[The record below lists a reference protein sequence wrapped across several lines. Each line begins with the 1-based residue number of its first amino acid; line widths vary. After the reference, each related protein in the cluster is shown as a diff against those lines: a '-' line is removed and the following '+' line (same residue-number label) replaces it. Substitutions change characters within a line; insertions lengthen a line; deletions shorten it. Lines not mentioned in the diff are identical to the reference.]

1 MHENAASSA
10 GISAMQ
16 IQDVRIDVP
25 AERAENAKAVV
36 VDEDDEGDA
45 KSGFFE
51 SDFFL
56 SIVTTVNVAV
66 AVYSAV
72 MASLLALFVPQL
84 CCPDV
89 S

>member
-1 MHENAASSA
+1 MHAEV
-10 GISAMQ
+10 Q
-16 IQDVRIDVP
+16 VQDVRIEVP
-25 AERAENAKAVV
+25 AERAEKDKAIV

>member
-1 MHENAASSA
+1 MQVEMHAEV
-10 GISAMQ
+10 Q
-16 IQDVRIDVP
+16 VQDVRIEVP
-25 AERAENAKAVV
+25 AERAEKDKAIV